1 MSYSPPMT
9 WQHKVKH
16 CKHIFGPH
24 LKDNQKIN
32 EKFAGEVLAKVSRG
46 DLVESLHLGH
56 LIVLNADGSTYLSK
70 GSPELPIYPR
80 SAIKSLQAAAMLK
93 AGLKVEANELAI
105 ICASHSGSQ
114 NHIDLVTKM
123 LTSRDI
129 SISQLKNA
137 VDKPLGEKEKN
148 SWGDEQPSQLAQ
160 NCSGKHAGMLI
171 TCQQNGWDMKTY
183 LDLNHPLQVAIK
195 NEIEDLS
202 GEKVS
207 ATSVD
212 GCGAPL
218 FAISLI
224 GLAKAI
230 SNLVKSKDDIYQQIV
245 SACTKYPELV
255 AGDGRLTTRM
265 MKAVPG
271 LFMKEG
277 AEGVQVC
284 ALSDGRVIAIKII
297 DGSWRPV
304 APIIMEVFKRWGVE
318 MPDESVKIFGGA
330 SVIGAVIA
338 NI

>member
-1 MSYSPPMT
+1 
-9 WQHKVKH
+9 
-16 CKHIFGPH
+16 
-24 LKDNQKIN
+24 LKDNLTIN
-32 EKFAGEVLAKVSRG
+32 EKFQGEVLAKLTRG

-80 SAIKSLQAAAMLK
+80 SAVKSLQAAAMLK
-93 AGLKVEANELAI
+93 AGLKVDADELAI

-114 NHIDLVTKM
+114 KHIDLVTKM

-129 SISQLKNA
+129 SVSQLKNA
-137 VDKPLGEKEKN
+137 VDKPLGEKEKI
-148 SWGDEQPSQLAQ
+148 SWGEKPASQLAQ

-171 TCQQNGWDMKTY
+171 TSQQNGWDMKSY
-183 LDLNHPLQVAIK
+183 LDPNHPLQVAIK
-195 NEIEDLS
+195 DEIEELS

-207 ATSVD
+207 AVSVD

-224 GLAKAI
+224 GLARAI

-255 AGDGRLTTRM
+255 AGDGRLTTRLM
-265 MKAVPG
+265 QSVPG

-277 AEGVQVC
+277 AEGVEVC
-284 ALSDGRVIAIKII
+284 ALSDGRVIAIKIM
-297 DGSWRPV
+297 DGSWRPFTS
-304 APIIMEVFKRWGVE
+304 IIKEIFNRWE
-318 MPDESVKIFGGA
+318 IDMPDESVKIYGGNLPVGRLI
-330 SVIGAVIA
+330 SFID
-338 NI
+338 

>member
-1 MSYSPPMT
+1 
-9 WQHKVKH
+9 
-16 CKHIFGPH
+16 
-24 LKDNQKIN
+24 LKDNLKIN
-32 EKFAGEVLAKVSRG
+32 EKFAGAVLAKVTRG

-80 SAIKSLQAAAMLK
+80 SSIKSLQAAAMLK

-123 LTSRDI
+123 LTARNI
-129 SISQLKNA
+129 LISQLKNA
-137 VDKPLGEKEKN
+137 PDKPLGEKEKF
-148 SWGDEQPSQLAQ
+148 SWGEKPASQLAQ

-183 LDLNHPLQVAIK
+183 LDLDHPLQKAIR
-195 NEIEDLS
+195 NEIEELA
-202 GEKVS
+202 GEMVS
-207 ATSVD
+207 AVSVD

-218 FAISLI
+218 FSISLI
-224 GLAKAI
+224 GLARAI

-265 MKAVPG
+265 MQAVQG

-284 ALSDGRVIAIKII
+284 ALSDGRVIALKII

-304 APIIMEVFKRWGVE
+304 APIIMDIFKRWGVD
-318 MPDESVKIFGGA
+318 MPDESLKIYGGS
-330 SVIGAVIA
+330 SVIGEVIA

>member
-1 MSYSPPMT
+1 
-9 WQHKVKH
+9 
-16 CKHIFGPH
+16 
-24 LKDNQKIN
+24 LKDNLIIN
-32 EKFAGEVLAKVSRG
+32 EKFPGEVLAKVTRG

-56 LIVLNADGSTYLSK
+56 LIVLNTDGSTYLSK

-80 SAIKSLQAAAMLK
+80 SSIKSIQAAAMLK
-93 AGLKVEANELAI
+93 AGLKVEAKELAI

-114 NHIDLVTKM
+114 KHIDLVTKM
-123 LTSRDI
+123 LTARDI

-137 VDKPLGEKEKN
+137 VDKPLGEKEKI
-148 SWGDEQPSQLAQ
+148 SWGEKPASQLAQ

-171 TCQQNGWDMKTY
+171 TCQQNGWDMKSY
-183 LDLNHPLQVAIK
+183 LDLDHPLQVAIK
-195 NEIEDLS
+195 NEIEELA

-224 GLAKAI
+224 GLARSI
-230 SNLVKSKDDIYQQIV
+230 SNLVKSNEAAHKQIV
-245 SACTKYPELV
+245 SACTTYPELV
-255 AGDGRLTTRM
+255 AGEGRLTTRM
-265 MKAVPG
+265 MRAVPG

-277 AEGVQVC
+277 AEGIEVC
-284 ALSDGRVIAIKII
+284 ALSDGRAIAIKII

-304 APIIMEVFKRWGVE
+304 APIIMEIFNRWGVV
-318 MPDESVKIFGGA
+318 MPDESVKIYGGG
-330 SVIGAVIA
+330 SVIGEVIA

>member
-1 MSYSPPMT
+1 M
-9 WQHKVKH
+9 
-16 CKHIFGPH
+16 
-24 LKDNQKIN
+24 KDNLTIN
-32 EKFAGEVLAKVSRG
+32 EKFAGEVLAKVTRG

-56 LIVLNADGSTYLSK
+56 LIVLNTDGSTYLSK

-93 AGLKVEANELAI
+93 AGLKVEENELAI

-114 NHIDLVTKM
+114 SHIDLVNKM
-123 LTSRDI
+123 LISRGL
-129 SISQLKNA
+129 STSQLKNA
-137 VDKPLGEKEKN
+137 VDKPLGEKEKI
-148 SWGDEQPSQLAQ
+148 SWGDKAPSQLAQ

-171 TCQQNGWDMKTY
+171 TCQQNGWDMNTY

-195 NEIEDLS
+195 NEIEELS

-224 GLAKAI
+224 ELAKAI
-230 SNLVKSKDDIYQQIV
+230 SNLVKFKEDSYQQIV
-245 SACTKYPELV
+245 LACTKYPELV

-265 MKAVPG
+265 MRAVPG

-304 APIIMEVFKRWGVE
+304 APIIMEIFKRWNVE
-318 MPDESVKIFGGA
+318 MPDESVKIYGGS
-330 SVIGAVIA
+330 SVIGEVIA

>member
-1 MSYSPPMT
+1 M
-9 WQHKVKH
+9 KEN
-16 CKHIFGPH
+16 
-24 LKDNQKIN
+24 LKIN
-32 EKFAGEVLAKVSRG
+32 EKFAGEVLAKGTRG

-56 LIVLNADGSTYLSK
+56 LIVLNSDGSTYSSK
-70 GSPELPIYPR
+70 GLPELPIYPR

-93 AGLKVEANELAI
+93 AGLRVEDNELAI

-114 NHIDLVTKM
+114 SHIDSVTKM
-123 LTSRDI
+123 LTSRGL
-129 SISQLKNA
+129 STSQLKNA
-137 VDKPLGEKEKN
+137 VDKPLGEKEKV
-148 SWGDEQPSQLAQ
+148 SWSDKEPSQLAQ

-171 TCQQNGWDMKTY
+171 TCQQNGWDMNSY

-195 NEIEDLS
+195 NEIEELS

-218 FAISLI
+218 YAISLI
-224 GLAKAI
+224 GLARAI
-230 SNLVKSKDDIYQQIV
+230 SNLVKSKEDLYQQIV

-265 MKAVPG
+265 MQAVPG

-304 APIIMEVFKRWGVE
+304 APIIMEIFKRWGVA
-318 MPDESVKIFGGA
+318 MPDESVKIYGGS

-338 NI
+338 NIYIT

>member
-1 MSYSPPMT
+1 MT
-9 WQHKVKH
+9 WQPKDKH
-16 CKHIFGPH
+16 CRHTFGPH
-24 LKDNQKIN
+24 LKDNLIIN
-32 EKFAGEVLAKVSRG
+32 EKFAGEVLAKVTRG

-93 AGLKVEANELAI
+93 AGLIVKDDELAI

-114 NHIDLVTKM
+114 KHFDLVTKM

-137 VDKPLGEKEKN
+137 VDKPLGEKEKIT
-148 SWGDEQPSQLAQ
+148 WGDKRPNQLAQ

-171 TCQQNGWDMKTY
+171 TCQQNGWDLKSY
-183 LDLNHPLQVAIK
+183 LDLGHPLQIAIK
-195 NEIEDLS
+195 NEIEELS
-202 GEKVS
+202 GEKVG
-207 ATSVD
+207 AVSVD

-230 SNLVKSKDDIYQQIV
+230 SNLVKFKDDLYQQIV
-245 SACTKYPELV
+245 LACTKYPELV

-265 MKAVPG
+265 MRVVPG

-304 APIIMEVFKRWGVE
+304 APIIMEILR
-318 MPDESVKIFGGA
+318 GGEFRCLMRA
-330 SVIGAVIA
+330 
-338 NI
+338 

>member
-1 MSYSPPMT
+1 M
-9 WQHKVKH
+9 
-16 CKHIFGPH
+16 
-24 LKDNQKIN
+24 KDNQKIN
-32 EKFAGEVLAKVSRG
+32 EKFAGEVLAKVTRG

-56 LIVLNADGSTYLSK
+56 LIVLNPDGSTYLSK

-93 AGLKVEANELAI
+93 AGLKVEENELAI

-114 NHIDLVTKM
+114 SHIDLVNKM
-123 LTSRDI
+123 LTSRGL
-129 SISQLKNA
+129 STSQLKNA
-137 VDKPLGEKEKN
+137 VDKPLGENEKIT
-148 SWGDEQPSQLAQ
+148 WGEKPASQLAQ

-171 TCQQNGWDMKTY
+171 TCQQNGWDMNTY
-183 LDLNHPLQVAIK
+183 LDLDHPIQVAIK
-195 NEIEDLS
+195 NEIEELS

-230 SNLVKSKDDIYQQIV
+230 LNLVKSKEVFYQQIV
-245 SACTKYPELV
+245 LACTKYPELV

-265 MKAVPG
+265 MRAVPG

-284 ALSDGRVIAIKII
+284 VLSDGRVIAIKII

-304 APIIMEVFKRWGVE
+304 APIIMEIFKRWNVE
-318 MPDESVKIFGGA
+318 MPDESVKIYGGA
-330 SVIGAVIA
+330 GVIGTVVA

>member
-1 MSYSPPMT
+1 ME
-9 WQHKVKH
+9 
-16 CKHIFGPH
+16 
-24 LKDNQKIN
+24 IN
-32 EKFAGEVLAKVSRG
+32 NKFAGEILATVTRDG
-46 DLVESLHLGH
+46 IAESLHLGH
-56 LIVLNADGSTYLSK
+56 LIVLNADGSIYLSK
-70 GSPELPIYPR
+70 GSPELPIFPR
-80 SAIKSLQAAAMLK
+80 SAVKSLQASAMLK
-93 AGLKVEANELAI
+93 AGLTVSDEELAI
-105 ICASHSGSQ
+105 ICASHSGAQS
-114 NHIDLVTKM
+114 HIDLVVKM
-123 LTSRDI
+123 LEKRVI
-129 SISQLKNA
+129 PIAVLKNV
-137 VDKPLGEKEKN
+137 VDKPLGEKERIIWADKAA
-148 SWGDEQPSQLAQ
+148 SQLAQ

-171 TCQQNGWDMKTY
+171 TCQKNGWNMNSY
-183 LDLNHPLQVAIK
+183 LDLDHPLQVAIK
-195 NEIEDLS
+195 NEIEFLA

-207 ATSVD
+207 TVSVD

-224 GLAKAI
+224 GLARAI
-230 SNLVKSKDDIYQQIV
+230 SNLVKSKDDVYQQIF

-255 AGDGRLTTRM
+255 AGDKRLTTRM
-265 MKAVPG
+265 MRGVPG

-284 ALSDGRVIAIKII
+284 ALSYGIVIAIKII

>member
-1 MSYSPPMT
+1 M
-9 WQHKVKH
+9 
-16 CKHIFGPH
+16 
-24 LKDNQKIN
+24 KDNLKIN
-32 EKFAGEVLAKVSRG
+32 EKFAGEVLAKVTRG

-56 LIVLNADGSTYLSK
+56 LIVLNSDGSTYSSK
-70 GSPELPIYPR
+70 GLPELPIYPR

-93 AGLKVEANELAI
+93 AGLRVEDNELAI

-114 NHIDLVTKM
+114 SHIDSVTKM
-123 LTSRDI
+123 LTSRGL
-129 SISQLKNA
+129 STSQLKNA
-137 VDKPLGEKEKN
+137 VDKPLGEKEKV
-148 SWGDEQPSQLAQ
+148 SWSDKEPSQLAQ

-171 TCQQNGWDMKTY
+171 TCQQNGWDMNSY

-195 NEIEDLS
+195 NEIEELS

-218 FAISLI
+218 YAISLI
-224 GLAKAI
+224 GLARAI
-230 SNLVKSKDDIYQQIV
+230 SNLVKSKEDLYQQIV

-284 ALSDGRVIAIKII
+284 ALRDGRVIAIKII

-304 APIIMEVFKRWGVE
+304 APIIMEIFKRWGVE
-318 MPDESVKIFGGA
+318 MPDESVKIYGGA
-330 SVIGAVIA
+330 SVIGGVIA

>member
-1 MSYSPPMT
+1 
-9 WQHKVKH
+9 
-16 CKHIFGPH
+16 
-24 LKDNQKIN
+24 LKDNLKIN
-32 EKFAGEVLAKVSRG
+32 EKFAGEVLAKVTRG

-56 LIVLNADGSTYLSK
+56 LIVLNVDGSTYLSK

-80 SAIKSLQAAAMLK
+80 STIKSLQAAAMLK
-93 AGLKVEANELAI
+93 TGLKVEASELAI

-114 NHIDLVTKM
+114 KHIDLVTKM
-123 LTSRDI
+123 LTTRDI

-137 VDKPLGEKEKN
+137 VDKPLGEKEKIA
-148 SWGDEQPSQLAQ
+148 WGEKSASQLAQ

-171 TCQQNGWDMKTY
+171 TCQQNGWDMKSY

-195 NEIEDLS
+195 NEIEELS

-207 ATSVD
+207 AVSVD

-218 FAISLI
+218 FAISLV

-230 SNLVKSKDDIYQQIV
+230 SNLVKSSDLVYQEIV
-245 SACTKYPELV
+245 SACTKFPELV
-255 AGDGRLTTRM
+255 AGDGRLTTRLM
-265 MKAVPG
+265 QAVPD

-284 ALSDGRVIAIKII
+284 ALRDGRVIAIKII

-304 APIIMEVFKRWGVE
+304 APIIMEIFNRWGVE
-318 MPDESVKIFGGA
+318 IPDESVKIYGGEHVVGR
-330 SVIGAVIA
+330 VIPLAD
-338 NI
+338 

>member
-1 MSYSPPMT
+1 M
-9 WQHKVKH
+9 
-16 CKHIFGPH
+16 
-24 LKDNQKIN
+24 KDNLKIN
-32 EKFAGEVLAKVSRG
+32 DKFAGEVLAQVTRG

-93 AGLKVEANELAI
+93 VGLNVEVNELAI

-114 NHIDLVTKM
+114 SHIDLVIKI
-123 LTSRDI
+123 LTDRGI
-129 SISQLKNA
+129 STSQLKNA
-137 VDKPLGEKEKN
+137 VDKPLGEKEKIT
-148 SWGDEQPSQLAQ
+148 WGDKPASQLAQ

-171 TCQQNGWDMKTY
+171 TCQKNGWDMNTY
-183 LDLNHPLQVAIK
+183 LELDHPLQVSIK
-195 NEIEDLS
+195 NEIEELS

-224 GLAKAI
+224 GLARAI
-230 SNLVKSKDDIYQQIV
+230 SNLVKSTDFVYQQIV

-265 MKAVPG
+265 MQAIPG

-297 DGSWRPV
+297 DGSLRPV

>member
-1 MSYSPPMT
+1 M
-9 WQHKVKH
+9 
-16 CKHIFGPH
+16 
-24 LKDNQKIN
+24 KDNLTIN
-32 EKFAGEVLAKVSRG
+32 EKFAGEVLAKVIRG
-46 DLVESLHLGH
+46 DLGESLHLGH

-93 AGLKVEANELAI
+93 AGLKVELNELAI

-123 LTSRDI
+123 LASRGM
-129 SISQLKNA
+129 STTQLKNA
-137 VDKPLGEKEKN
+137 IDKPLGEKEKI
-148 SWGDEQPSQLAQ
+148 SWGEKPASQLAQ

-171 TCQQNGWDMKTY
+171 TCQQNGWDMKSY
-183 LDLNHPLQVAIK
+183 LDLGHPLQVTIK
-195 NEIEDLS
+195 NEIEEQS

-230 SNLVKSKDDIYQQIV
+230 SNLVKSKEESYQQIV
-245 SACTKYPELV
+245 LACTKYPELV

-265 MKAVPG
+265 MRAVPG

-304 APIIMEVFKRWGVE
+304 APIIMEIFSRWGVQ
-318 MPDESVKIFGGA
+318 MPDESVKIYGGS
-330 SVIGAVIA
+330 SVIGEVIA

>member
-1 MSYSPPMT
+1 M
-9 WQHKVKH
+9 
-16 CKHIFGPH
+16 
-24 LKDNQKIN
+24 KDNQKIN
-32 EKFAGEVLAKVSRG
+32 EKFAGEVLAKVTRG

-70 GSPELPIYPR
+70 GSPDLPIYPR

-93 AGLKVEANELAI
+93 AGLKVEENELAI

-114 NHIDLVTKM
+114 SHIDLVTEM
-123 LTSRDI
+123 LTSRGI
-129 SISQLKNA
+129 TTSQLKNA
-137 VDKPLGEKEKN
+137 ADKPLGEKEKIT
-148 SWGDEQPSQLAQ
+148 WGDKAPSQLAQ

-171 TCQQNGWDMKTY
+171 ACQQNGWDMKTY
-183 LDLNHPLQVAIK
+183 LDLNHPLQIAIK
-195 NEIEDLS
+195 NEIEELS

-218 FAISLI
+218 FAISLS

-230 SNLVKSKDDIYQQIV
+230 SNLVKSKDVLYQQIV
-245 SACTKYPELV
+245 LACTKYPEIV

-265 MKAVPG
+265 MQAVPG

-284 ALSDGRVIAIKII
+284 VLRDGRVIVIKII

-304 APIIMEVFKRWGVE
+304 APIIMEIFKRWGVE
-318 MPDESVKIFGGA
+318 TQDESVKIYGGQH
-330 SVIGAVIA
+330 VVGRVVPLID
-338 NI
+338 

>member
-1 MSYSPPMT
+1 M
-9 WQHKVKH
+9 
-16 CKHIFGPH
+16 
-24 LKDNQKIN
+24 KDNLTIN
-32 EKFAGEVLAKVSRG
+32 DKFAGEVLAKVTRG

-93 AGLKVEANELAI
+93 AGLKVEEKELAI

-114 NHIDLVTKM
+114 SHIDLVTKM
-123 LTSRDI
+123 LTSRGI
-129 SISQLKNA
+129 SISELKNA
-137 VDKPLGEKEKN
+137 VDKPLGEKEKI
-148 SWGDEQPSQLAQ
+148 SWGDKPPSQLAQ

-171 TCQQNGWDMKTY
+171 ICQQNGWDMNTY
-183 LDLNHPLQVAIK
+183 LDLNHPLQIAIK
-195 NEIEDLS
+195 NEIKELS
-202 GEKVS
+202 GEKVT

-230 SNLVKSKDDIYQQIV
+230 SRLVKSKEDLYQQIV
-245 SACTKYPELV
+245 SACMKYPELV
-255 AGDGRLTTRM
+255 AGEGRLTTRM
-265 MKAVPG
+265 MRAVPG
-271 LFMKEG
+271 LFIKEG

-304 APIIMEVFKRWGVE
+304 APIIMEIFKRWGVE
-318 MPDESVKIFGGA
+318 MPDESVKIYGGEQ
-330 SVIGAVIA
+330 VIGLVVPI
-338 NI
+338 ID

>member
-1 MSYSPPMT
+1 M
-9 WQHKVKH
+9 
-16 CKHIFGPH
+16 
-24 LKDNQKIN
+24 KDNLIIN
-32 EKFAGEVLAKVSRG
+32 EKFSGQVLAKVTRG

-80 SAIKSLQAAAMLK
+80 SAIKSLQASAMLK
-93 AGLKVEANELAI
+93 AGLKLEENELAI

-114 NHIDLVTKM
+114 SHIDLVTKM
-123 LTSRDI
+123 LIARGI
-129 SISQLKNA
+129 STSQLKNA
-137 VDKPLGEKEKN
+137 VDKPLGEKEKI
-148 SWGDEQPSQLAQ
+148 SWGDKAPSQLAQ

-183 LDLNHPLQVAIK
+183 LDLNHPLQIAIK
-195 NEIEDLS
+195 NEIEELS
-202 GEKVS
+202 CEKVS
-207 ATSVD
+207 ATSID

-230 SNLVKSKDDIYQQIV
+230 SNLVKSKEKHYQQIV
-245 SACTKYPELV
+245 SACMNYPELV
-255 AGDGRLTTRM
+255 AGEGRLTTRM
-265 MKAVPG
+265 MRAVPG

-284 ALSDGRVIAIKII
+284 ALPDGRVIAIKII

-304 APIIMEVFKRWGVE
+304 APIIMEIFKKWGVE
-318 MPDESVKIFGGA
+318 MPDESVKIYGGEHVVGRVVP
-330 SVIGAVIA
+330 SID
-338 NI
+338 